1 MSKLSAELSSVTV
14 VGLDL
19 AKHVFQVH
27 CIDGEGRSVVNR
39 ALRRREV
46 LSLFGRLRPCLVG
59 MEACGSAHHWG
70 RELAAL
76 GHDVKLM
83 PPAYVKPYVR
93 RQKNDAA
100 DAEAICEAVTRP
112 SIRFV
117 EIRGGARQ
125 QDRADRL
132 RRARQ
137 AGALRRLT
145 NRSSPSVTGD
155 NVMMQ

>member
-27 CIDGEGRSVVNR
+27 CIDGEGRAVVNR

-46 LSLFGRLRPCLVG
+46 LSFFGRLRPCLVG

-93 RQKNDAA
+93 RHKNDAA

-112 SIRFV
+112 SMRFV
-117 EIRGGARQ
+117 EIRSIEN
-125 QDRADRL
+125 
-132 RRARQ
+132 Q
-137 AGALRRLT
+137 AVLMRHRTRELLVGQRTQLF
-145 NRSSPSVTGD
+145 
-155 NVMMQ
+155 